1 MREPKKGTHVFGP
14 TVSLKLWLYTHYPEN
29 KLTETWRLQCQQL
42 TVGTSD
48 NVVHCN
54 AGSGALPA
62 TRLRRNL
69 GVETVLCA
77 SKRRTVGMR
86 TPHLKYIY
94 TYFTSTSST
103 EVQGLW
109 GPVVR
114 RSDAYIEEEG
124 AAAKAGGI
132 FSACSR
138 EREACVSPGAERSW
152 AGRGDRVSD
161 VGGEEQRSGRGCLR
175 ERRSL
180 RPVTVDR
187 RLVDKVWSLDE
198 GRVSRLRLCEDP
210 VGLGPLGRGV
220 QPGRT
225 KKKSKVSLHLGPRPN
240 TSTRKGS

>member
-1 MREPKKGTHVFGP
+1 M
-14 TVSLKLWLYTHYPEN
+14 
-29 KLTETWRLQCQQL
+29 
-42 TVGTSD
+42 
-48 NVVHCN
+48 
-54 AGSGALPA
+54 
-62 TRLRRNL
+62 
-69 GVETVLCA
+69 
-77 SKRRTVGMR
+77 
-86 TPHLKYIY
+86 
-94 TYFTSTSST
+94 
-103 EVQGLW
+103 
-109 GPVVR
+109 
-114 RSDAYIEEEG
+114 
-124 AAAKAGGI
+124 
-132 FSACSR
+132 
-138 EREACVSPGAERSW
+138 
-152 AGRGDRVSD
+152 SD